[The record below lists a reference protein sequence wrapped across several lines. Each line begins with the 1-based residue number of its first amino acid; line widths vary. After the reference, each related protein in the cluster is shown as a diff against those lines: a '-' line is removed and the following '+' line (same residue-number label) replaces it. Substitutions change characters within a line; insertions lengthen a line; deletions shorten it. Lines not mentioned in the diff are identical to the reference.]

1 MALVLGIY
9 DRLILSA
16 NHAVRAAVGLVLRR
30 RPPVAQAHFR
40 HIEWKL
46 VLPVAAG
53 MVLALFLLAGPLHQ
67 FIDTQPVVARA
78 LFLGMVCTSLLV
90 PATMVRRT
98 SPAGPR
104 AALVNTAVV
113 LGIAAAAFFLLGLP
127 GIQLENPQWWLLILS
142 GAVAV
147 CALVLPGLSGS
158 FILLTIGLYE
168 PTLAAVSQRDFGYIA
183 LFAAGAALGLGTL
196 VRALAHLLQNHRR
209 PTMLVATG
217 LILGSLRALWP
228 WQEETTLLAPEPG
241 AWGWPLAAALAGAIL
256 VTLMW
261 LRERR
266 TLA

>member
-16 NHAVRAAVGLVLRR
+16 NHAVQAAVAVIFRR
-30 RPPVAQAHFR
+30 RLPEARTHFR
-40 HIEWKL
+40 HVEWKL
-46 VLPVAAG
+46 VLPLAAG
-53 MVLALFLLAGPLHQ
+53 MVLALFLLAGPLHL
-67 FIDTQPVVARA
+67 FVDTQPVVSRA

-90 PATMVRRT
+90 PATMVRRMT
-98 SPAGPR
+98 PAGPG
-104 AALVNTAVV
+104 AAFTNAVVV
-113 LGIAAAAFFLLGLP
+113 LGIAAAVFYLLGLP
-127 GIQLENPQWWLLILS
+127 GMQLENPQWWLLILS

-183 LFAAGAALGLGTL
+183 LFAGGAVLGLGTL

-228 WQEETTLLAPEPG
+228 WQEGTALLAPEPG
-241 AWGWPLAAALAGAIL
+241 AWGWPLAAALTGALL
-256 VTLMW
+256 VALLW